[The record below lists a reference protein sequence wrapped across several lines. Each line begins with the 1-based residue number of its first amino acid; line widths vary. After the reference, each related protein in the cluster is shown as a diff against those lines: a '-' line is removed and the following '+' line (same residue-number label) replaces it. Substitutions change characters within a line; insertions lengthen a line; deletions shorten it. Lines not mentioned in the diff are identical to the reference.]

1 MGSHTT
7 IVAVGGMLC
16 FVVTVVAKGSN
27 ASKEQL
33 ILKDS
38 VTTIFIVV
46 ITVTLKDLLKR
57 KASSDALY
65 GTCLPAVWQTLADCR
80 QPSVDNIPVDNFP
93 LVS

>member
-1 MGSHTT
+1 MGSHMTT
-7 IVAVGGMLC
+7 VAVVGMLC

-27 ASKEQL
+27 ALKGQL

-57 KASSDALY
+57 KASSDA
-65 GTCLPAVWQTLADCR
+65 
-80 QPSVDNIPVDNFP
+80 
-93 LVS
+93 

>member
-1 MGSHTT
+1 MGCHTT

-38 VTTIFIVV
+38 ATTIFIVA
-46 ITVTLKDLLKR
+46 ITVTLNDLPKR
-57 KASSDALY
+57 KASSDA
-65 GTCLPAVWQTLADCR
+65 
-80 QPSVDNIPVDNFP
+80 
-93 LVS
+93 

>member
-1 MGSHTT
+1 MVSHTT

-16 FVVTVVAKGSN
+16 FVVTVVAKDSN
-27 ASKEQL
+27 ASKDRL
-33 ILKDS
+33 ILRDS

-57 KASSDALY
+57 KASSDACY
-65 GTCLPAVWQTLADCR
+65 GTCLPAVWLTLADCR
-80 QPSVDNIPVDNFP
+80 QPGVDNIPVDNFP